1 MEAMALARAARGLA
15 AVGFG
20 MALGCTPGAL
30 DSRDDSP
37 RGGTT
42 GQGGAGGTTGV
53 AGAPGEDLVT
63 TLKGLVGPGTQLIVA
78 TNGGV
83 VTRAAYGPIPTFPD
97 RDPET
102 LVEAAAVVGMPV
114 CSVEPLA
121 LAFASATSTAAEL
134 STPDAQ
140 AMCVNDD
147 LGDMLGRLSSL
158 KTEATVVV
166 VAANTA
172 ITVHSANNG
181 INYFYDLDIGRLQRA
196 ARRLYVPVCI
206 VSPDVLALPSPGGQL
221 PGLSIEDA
229 LASCGRS

>member
-1 MEAMALARAARGLA
+1 MEWMALARAVLGLA
-15 AVGFG
+15 VMALGV
-20 MALGCTPGAL
+20 ALGCTPGAL
-30 DSRDDSP
+30 DPQNDSAP
-37 RGGTT
+37 GGTT
-42 GQGGAGGTTGV
+42 GQ

-63 TLKGLVGPGTQLIVA
+63 TLKGLVAPGTQLIVA

-83 VTRAAYGPIPTFPD
+83 VTRIDDGRIPTFPD

-102 LVEAAAVVGMPV
+102 LAEAAAVVGMPV
-114 CSVEPLA
+114 CSVEPQA
-121 LAFASATSTAAEL
+121 LAFASTTTSTEGL

-140 AMCVNDD
+140 TMCLNED
-147 LGDMLGRLSSL
+147 LADMLDRLSGL
-158 KTEATVVV
+158 KTDATVVV

-172 ITVHSANNG
+172 ITVHTTNNG

-196 ARRLYVPVCI
+196 ARRLYVPVCV

>member
-1 MEAMALARAARGLA
+1 MQAMAMARAIGGLA
-15 AVGFG
+15 AVAFG
-20 MALGCTPGAL
+20 VALGCTRGAL
-30 DSRDDSP
+30 DPQGDSTP
-37 RGGTT
+37 GGTT
-42 GQGGAGGTTGV
+42 GMAGAGGTTGQ

-83 VTRAAYGPIPTFPD
+83 VTPAEYGPIPTFPE

-121 LAFASATSTAAEL
+121 LAFASTTSTAAAL

-147 LGDMLGRLSSL
+147 LGDMLGRLSGL
-158 KTEATVVV
+158 KTDATVVV

-172 ITVHSANNG
+172 ITVHSTNNG